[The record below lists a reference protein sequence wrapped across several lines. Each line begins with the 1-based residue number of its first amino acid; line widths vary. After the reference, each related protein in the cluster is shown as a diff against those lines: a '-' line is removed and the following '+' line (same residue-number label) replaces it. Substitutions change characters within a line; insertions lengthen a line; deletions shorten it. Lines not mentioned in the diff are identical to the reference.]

1 MALPLKE
8 FYIYDRINE
17 NSGICTKIMLL
28 MRDKNFSNLFQLFDK
43 QKRLQIK
50 VRLVKKK
57 KNAHDLYFD
66 FYIFPK
72 RKKIM
77 VI

>member
-1 MALPLKE
+1 MVLPLKE

-43 QKRLQIK
+43 QERLQIK
-50 VRLVKKK
+50 VRLVKKKK

-72 RKKIM
+72 RKKLW
-77 VI
+77 